1 MPRTLNREPLFM
13 PVARTLKGYGNASEI
28 GTAIGKSYQTA
39 RARLNKPE
47 ELTLGELRLL
57 SLRLHIPKEELI
69 SAIKW

>member
-1 MPRTLNREPLFM
+1 MPYIKKEKLFDA
-13 PVARTLKGYGNASEI
+13 VARTLKGYGNASEI

-57 SLRLHIPKEELI
+57 SLRLHIPKEDLMN
-69 SAIKW
+69 AIRW

>member
-1 MPRTLNREPLFM
+1 MPYIKKDKLFDA
-13 PVARTLKGYGNASEI
+13 VTRTLKGYGNASEI
-28 GTAIGKSYQTA
+28 GVAIGKSYQTA

-57 SLRLHIPKEELI
+57 SLRLHIPKEEIL